1 MLKPPGH
8 NLGHRRHAA
17 CKHTGLTRLLRMPA
31 LSRHWRPS
39 LSWRTSTTSNTTA
52 CSAPVRVP
60 AGGDTLIALCGASA
74 GHPPGTLSRL
84 CNVAV
89 SAEPGE
95 GLEKWS
101 LACITR
107 GVLRGSSSFL
117 YVHAA

>member
-8 NLGHRRHAA
+8 NLGQRRHAA

-31 LSRHWRPS
+31 LSRRWRPS

-74 GHPPGTLSRL
+74 GHPPGTCPGFVMLL
-84 CNVAV
+84 CLQSQAR
-89 SAEPGE
+89 A
-95 GLEKWS
+95 
-101 LACITR
+101 
-107 GVLRGSSSFL
+107 LRNGHS
-117 YVHAA
+117 HA